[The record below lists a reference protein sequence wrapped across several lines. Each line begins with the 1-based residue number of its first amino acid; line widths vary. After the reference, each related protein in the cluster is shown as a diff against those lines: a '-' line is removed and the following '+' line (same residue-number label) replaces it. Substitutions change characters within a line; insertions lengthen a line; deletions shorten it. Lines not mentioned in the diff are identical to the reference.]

1 MNNIIY
7 LFLTNLLFINAFNFN
22 SKYNSWFSI
31 SMPMKN
37 LAKNWFISRA
47 EKKGIDWNYYKN
59 QYKNKESELQ
69 LIQDLI
75 SNKFLYYPMYYKKPF
90 HGYNN
95 GNLNW
100 EAAFEGV
107 GATLSMSSNYWFNVN
122 PKDAHSWLR
131 GNYTNNIKKN
141 YNNYNKNFNSLQV
154 LDLGCSVGIGT
165 EFLNINLPKPQLTG
179 LDLSPFFIAIARFR
193 SLNQNLG
200 IQYIHNNAEYL
211 PFKKD
216 KYDLVTAQF
225 LFHEVPLEPSLRIL
239 KDSYRVMK
247 NDSIIAIID
256 LDPDKLINNFVFK
269 NFRKWLFEITE
280 PYMKEYYNKNMTQ
293 MLSDSGFIDV
303 VKYDNNDPFNSVW
316 LGYKPGK
323 DLKLKNYIK
332 NKLLEQD
339 NIIEKSNKDIEY
351 DYIDGTI

>member
-1 MNNIIY
+1 MNKIIY
-7 LFLTNLLFINAFNFN
+7 LFLANLLFINAFNFN
-22 SKYNSWFSI
+22 SKYDSWFSI
-31 SMPMKN
+31 SMSMKN

-69 LIQDLI
+69 LIQDLT

-107 GATLSMSSNYWFNVN
+107 GATLSMSSNYWIDVN
-122 PKDAHSWLR
+122 PKDAHSWIR
-131 GNYTNNIKKN
+131 GNYSSNIKKY
-141 YNNYNKNFNSLQV
+141 YNNYNKSYDSLQV

-165 EFLNINLPKPQLTG
+165 EFLNINLPKPNLTG
-179 LDLSPFFIAIARFR
+179 LDLSPFFIAIAKFR
-193 SLNQNLG
+193 AVSQKLP
-200 IQYIHNNAEYL
+200 IEYIHNNAEYL
-211 PFKKD
+211 PFKKE

-225 LFHEVPLEPSLRIL
+225 LFHEVPLEPSIRIL

-247 NDSIIAIID
+247 NDSVIAIID
-256 LDPDKLINNFVFK
+256 LDPEKLNNNLGFK
-269 NFRKWLFEITE
+269 NLRKWLFEITE
-280 PYMKEYYNKNMTQ
+280 PYMKEYCNKNMTQ
-293 MLSDSGFIDV
+293 MLIDSGFVDV
-303 VKYDNNDPFNSVW
+303 VKYNNDPFNSVW
-316 LGYKPGK
+316 LGYKSGN

-339 NIIEKSNKDIEY
+339 NIIEEYNKDINY
-351 DYIDGTI
+351 DYIDGSI